1 MKKNNIYCLI
11 AAMALTACATDNDI
25 TSQAYLADDDNAVSI
40 ASATRGAIATADAPV
55 KSFHLI
61 NTTQRDKYHT
71 KYECGFM
78 LDGDTYKPINGK
90 VMWYN
95 EADDNGQMTANV
107 FEAFTPFTT
116 ADNNSSFTDF
126 KLPTNQSTADLL
138 ETADWMTATVTT
150 PKTIDASGNAVPLSL
165 LFSHRLAKL
174 HFDVTTLKDDANNI
188 SSGSLKVVGII
199 TPYYNRNDKTIEAI
213 VDPRADYSNKSLID
227 ISTDRGETL
236 SIAIPQGLSFAEGKQ
251 YNFTLLIGH
260 DKMSIS
266 VSVTEWT
273 ETTIDLGD
281 DYEATQS

>member
-1 MKKNNIYCLI
+1 MKKNNIYCLFT
-11 AAMALTACATDNDI
+11 AMALTACATDNDI
-25 TSQAYLADDDNAVSI
+25 TSQTYLADDDNAVSI
-40 ASATRGAIATADAPV
+40 ASATRGATAAAYAPV

-61 NTTQRDKYHT
+61 NTTQRYKYHT

-95 EADDNGQMTANV
+95 EADANGQMTANV

-116 ADNNSSFTDF
+116 AENNSSFTTF
-126 KLPTNQSTADLL
+126 ELPTNQSTADLL

-150 PKTIDASGNAVPLSL
+150 PKTTDASGNVVPLSL
-165 LFSHRLAKL
+165 QFSHRLAKL
-174 HFDVTTLKDDANNI
+174 HFDVTLKDDANNI
-188 SSGSLKVVGII
+188 SSNSLKVLGDI

-227 ISTDRGETL
+227 ISTNGGETL

-281 DYEATQS
+281 EYEATQS

>member
-1 MKKNNIYCLI
+1 MKKNNIYWLL

-40 ASATRGAIATADAPV
+40 ASATRGAAADAPV

-61 NTTQRDKYHT
+61 NTTQRDMYNT

-95 EADDNGQMTANV
+95 ETDANGQMTANV

-116 ADNNSSFTDF
+116 ADNNSSFTTF
-126 KLPTNQSTADLL
+126 ELPTNQSTADLL

-150 PKTIDASGNAVPLSL
+150 PKTTDASGNVVPLSL
-165 LFSHRLAKL
+165 QFSHRLAKL
-174 HFDVTTLKDDANNI
+174 HFDVTLKDDANNI
-188 SSGSLKVVGII
+188 SSGSLKVLGDI

-213 VDPRADYSNKSLID
+213 VDQRADYSNKSLID

>member
-1 MKKNNIYCLI
+1 MKKNNIYWLL

-25 TSQAYLADDDNAVSI
+25 TSQTYLADDDNAVSI
-40 ASATRGAIATADAPV
+40 ASATRGAAADAPV

-61 NTTQRDKYHT
+61 NTTQRDMYNT

-95 EADDNGQMTANV
+95 ETDANGQMTANV

-116 ADNNSSFTDF
+116 ADNNSSFTTF
-126 KLPTNQSTADLL
+126 ELPTNQSTADLL

-150 PKTIDASGNAVPLSL
+150 PKTTDASGNVVPLSL
-165 LFSHRLAKL
+165 QFSHRLAKL
-174 HFDVTTLKDDANNI
+174 HFDVTLKDDANNI
-188 SSGSLKVVGII
+188 SSGSLKVLGDI

-213 VDPRADYSNKSLID
+213 VDQRADYSNKSLID